1 MITEEQ
7 RLMAITFES
16 FSQQIEFLCESKHME
31 YIDAVILW
39 CETNGV
45 EVEYAANLI
54 KKNQVLKL
62 KIQIEAENLNY
73 VKKTARLPL

>member
-1 MITEEQ
+1 MSVEEQ
-7 RLMAITFES
+7 KLMAITFEN
-16 FSQQIEFLCESKHME
+16 FSQQIEFLCESRQME

-39 CETNGV
+39 CDTNGV

-54 KKNQVLKL
+54 KKNQVLKM

>member
-1 MITEEQ
+1 MKQTAEPIT
-7 RLMAITFES
+7 TSFES
-16 FSQQIEFLCESKHME
+16 FTQQIEYLCESKNME

-39 CETNGV
+39 CEMNGI

-54 KKNQVLKL
+54 KKNQVMKL
-62 KIQIEAENLNY
+62 KILQEAENLNF